1 VIFGLI
7 GQFEVARADDAV
19 KSLDEDLTLERLF
32 PKKSVFGPSARA
44 AAFSH
49 DGRYA
54 AYLYRPYDE
63 RRHGSDLWIYDT
75 ESGESE
81 RVTSVSVLCEFQAAT
96 REVAKDRLKK
106 AKKTKKAGK
115 TKDAADAGDAEG
127 DPLSGTWTGV
137 MRGGNGELELPPEG
151 LPFTLTLT
159 LGDDGSIAGT
169 LRTAV
174 NTSTITEANWNAE
187 ASRLTATLTEPE
199 SGLTGTMSVTV
210 DGGSMSGTLAVE
222 EMETE
227 LELTAQR
234 EAADDEE
241 DDDGGDENG
250 GTDTDEQDEGGEE
263 DNGKDEKED
272 EDHDDDTDENG
283 VDRRD
288 VVGKKDAEDD
298 DAPRYG
304 GVTGFEWS
312 PTSDELIFTSGGDLY
327 EYRVAEESITR
338 LTRTRERE
346 RGVQYLPDGSG
357 YTYSRGGSIMRI
369 AYGSHLIEQIDPDV
383 PGGESLSGYRLS
395 PDGNALV
402 IVTNK
407 GGGFGAN
414 GSTVT
419 IVNYRGRF
427 AKAREFSRH
436 VSDEP
441 WPEGWWTVYLY
452 PLDDHLTEGT
462 KPAKLYTHKRSGPR
476 DQVDTPRWSPDS
488 SRVAFSAYEQAS
500 RHQQILEARLPE
512 SAPED
517 EAGDASAEGAED
529 GDADETGD
537 GGADDAGETKD
548 ESEDDDGNGIEEAT
562 VVYRYLHDGGPNTP
576 GMVDPHYLAD
586 SRRLV
591 FLTELT
597 GYRHLHV
604 LDPVY
609 QQLDQLT
616 RGRFE
621 IYPIDVSRDHKT
633 LFATATAEHPTRLD
647 VYAIDLESGD
657 MKRLNETEGTHS
669 MVAVDP
675 TGTRV
680 MANYADFGSPTEL
693 VVSDGAGET
702 KTLTDSHPPEAHAL
716 TEPAPEYFVYEN
728 RHGQEIHGHMF
739 KPDDWTAEDERP
751 LLIYVYG
758 GPLGTRKMTTRGSF
772 AGASYS
778 FAYYMAK
785 KHGYVTCTIDPRGVS
800 GFGGLFEK
808 SNFEQVGKPQVEDLV
823 DGAKWFVEHQG
834 VDEKRV
840 GLHGWS
846 FGGFQTQMCL
856 YTEPDVFACGIA
868 GAGPTEWENYNVWYS
883 TATIGKTRE
892 GKTDLAAYS
901 LLPLA
906 KNLKGKLLLV
916 HGMEDSNVLYQDTV
930 RVYRELLK
938 AEKETLVELFL
949 DPTGGHGLGGDVKTV
964 NRYRKYEE
972 FLTRVLGS
980 EGGETSDESDE
991 SDEADDPDHAAVSE
1005 AGDDG

>member
-1 VIFGLI
+1 MTPVLRCLLAATVIFGLI

-81 RVTSVSVLCEFQAAT
+81 WVTSVSVLCEFQAAT

-476 DQVDTPRWSPDS
+476 DQVGTPRWSPDS

-517 EAGDASAEGAED
+517 EAGDASA
-529 GDADETGD
+529 
-537 GGADDAGETKD
+537 
-548 ESEDDDGNGIEEAT
+548 
-562 VVYRYLHDGGPNTP
+562 
-576 GMVDPHYLAD
+576 
-586 SRRLV
+586 
-591 FLTELT
+591 
-597 GYRHLHV
+597 
-604 LDPVY
+604 
-609 QQLDQLT
+609 
-616 RGRFE
+616 
-621 IYPIDVSRDHKT
+621 
-633 LFATATAEHPTRLD
+633 
-647 VYAIDLESGD
+647 
-657 MKRLNETEGTHS
+657 
-669 MVAVDP
+669 
-675 TGTRV
+675 
-680 MANYADFGSPTEL
+680 
-693 VVSDGAGET
+693 
-702 KTLTDSHPPEAHAL
+702 
-716 TEPAPEYFVYEN
+716 
-728 RHGQEIHGHMF
+728 
-739 KPDDWTAEDERP
+739 
-751 LLIYVYG
+751 
-758 GPLGTRKMTTRGSF
+758 
-772 AGASYS
+772 
-778 FAYYMAK
+778 
-785 KHGYVTCTIDPRGVS
+785 
-800 GFGGLFEK
+800 
-808 SNFEQVGKPQVEDLV
+808 
-823 DGAKWFVEHQG
+823 
-834 VDEKRV
+834 
-840 GLHGWS
+840 
-846 FGGFQTQMCL
+846 
-856 YTEPDVFACGIA
+856 
-868 GAGPTEWENYNVWYS
+868 
-883 TATIGKTRE
+883 
-892 GKTDLAAYS
+892 
-901 LLPLA
+901 
-906 KNLKGKLLLV
+906 
-916 HGMEDSNVLYQDTV
+916 
-930 RVYRELLK
+930 
-938 AEKETLVELFL
+938 
-949 DPTGGHGLGGDVKTV
+949 
-964 NRYRKYEE
+964 
-972 FLTRVLGS
+972 
-980 EGGETSDESDE
+980 
-991 SDEADDPDHAAVSE
+991 
-1005 AGDDG
+1005 